1 MQLPDFPVEGGCQ
14 CGATRYRLKSSPLSV
29 YNCHCKDCQ
38 RFSGAAW
45 SMSMIVRDE
54 DFEISGQ
61 VDTYARRA
69 DSGRVISMNFCA
81 HCHGWLYNLPPSPGM
96 VVVRAGTLDDLDWA
110 APVGNIW
117 TESKAAW
124 VEIDPALVNF
134 AGQAADR
141 QPLYDAFAHQFSQ
154 KDN

>member
-1 MQLPDFPVEGGCQ
+1 MALPEFPVEGGCQ
-14 CGATRYRLKSSPLSV
+14 CGAVRYRLTASPLSV

-54 DFEISGQ
+54 DFELLSGAI
-61 VDTYARRA
+61 ARYERVA
-69 DSGRVISMNFCA
+69 DSGNVIGMNFCA
-81 HCHGWLYNLPPSPGM
+81 NCHGWVWNDPPARGIK
-96 VVVRAGTLDDLDWA
+96 VARAGTLDNMDWA

-124 VEIDPALVNF
+124 VEIDPGLVNF
-134 AGQAADR
+134 PRGAVDR
-141 QPLYDAFAHQFSQ
+141 TPLFTAWIQSRQ
-154 KDN
+154 E